1 MSSLDDRLSQMTP
14 LQRAVLALKEA
25 QAQIEQLKRARSESI
40 AIIGLGCRFPGDA
53 DTPEAFWRLLAA
65 GTDAISEVPPDR
77 WDVAAY
83 YDPNPDA
90 PGKMSTRYG
99 GFLSQVDGFDAEFH
113 GIAPREALSMDPQQ
127 RLLLEVTWEAL
138 ERAGQPPDR
147 LAGSQTGVFIGIS
160 SDDYRD
166 LYSGGAA
173 EIDAYTGTGAAYS
186 IAAGRLSYL
195 LGLHGPCFPVD
206 TACSSALVAVHLACQ
221 SLRAGECNVAL
232 AGGVNLILSPER
244 MVYFSKLRAM
254 APNGRCKTFDA
265 RADGY
270 VRGEGCG
277 IVVLK
282 RLSEAQRDGDP
293 IWAVVRG
300 SAVNHDGHSN
310 GLTAPNGLAQAAVI
324 RAALEQAGVAPAA
337 IGYVEAHG
345 TGTSLGDPI
354 EVQALATVLGDG
366 RPAGQPLL
374 VGSVK
379 TNLGHLEAAA
389 GMAGLIKTV
398 LALQHQTIPAHLHF
412 ESPNMNIPWADIA
425 VAIPTRTTP
434 WPVASARL
442 AGVSGFGFSG
452 TNAHVVLAA
461 APVPTLTA
469 PDDPVPYLLPLS
481 ARTPSALRAQA
492 ERMAPVLNGPA
503 APKLAALAAAAGVG
517 RSHFAQRAAIV
528 AATAAEVGVALKAL
542 AEGRTHPILQTGQ
555 ILSGRPA
562 PRVVFV
568 CAGQG
573 GQWAGMAEALLAD
586 PVAAAT
592 LQQVA
597 QAAPPDLGWS
607 LLDLLADPSAAWLE
621 RIDQLQ
627 PILFALQLAQAARLG
642 AWGIT
647 PAAVVGHSFG
657 EVAAAYL
664 AGALT
669 LPEAK
674 RVICARSGSLA
685 RRRGQGA
692 MAVVEL
698 SPEAA
703 QAALDGRPG
712 VALAGV
718 NGPRSVILSGDPIV
732 LTDLVQAF
740 QAQGIFARLLAVDVA
755 AHSPQLD
762 DLLPALEAALAD
774 LQPRAGVLPFY
785 SSVTGQLTDGA
796 ELDAAYWA
804 RNLRAPV
811 QLWPALQALAADGHT
826 LFVELSPHPTHL
838 SALADGLRAL
848 AVSGAVL
855 PTLRRD
861 RPAREILLLTL
872 GSLYCAGVAVDW
884 NRVAPHRQAV
894 TVLPT
899 YPFQRERFWVDL
911 PAGKVAPHRG
921 GPPANGHRALT
932 S

>member
-25 QAQIEQLKRARSESI
+25 QVQIEQLKRARSESI

-65 GTDAISEVPPDR
+65 GTDAISEVPLDR

-127 RLLLEVTWEAL
+127 RLLLEVAWEAL
-138 ERAGQPPDR
+138 ERAGQPPHR

-166 LYSGGAA
+166 LHSGGAA

-221 SLRAGECNVAL
+221 SLRAGECDLAL

-254 APNGRCKTFDA
+254 APDGRCKTFDA

-389 GMAGLIKTV
+389 GIAGLIKTV

-412 ESPNMNIPWADIA
+412 QTPSPHIPWA
-425 VAIPTRTTP
+425 AIPVTIPTQNTP
-434 WPVASARL
+434 WPATGGARL
-442 AGVSGFGFSG
+442 AGVSAFGLSG
-452 TNAHVVLAA
+452 TNAHVVLEA
-461 APVPTLTA
+461 APAPTGATA
-469 PDDPVPYLLPLS
+469 DSSLFDEGLHLLPLS
-481 ARTPSALRAQA
+481 ARTPAALRALA
-492 ERMAPVLNGPA
+492 ERYAVLLADPGAPG
-503 APKLAALAAAAGVG
+503 LAAAATWPSGPRWWPPASPKPRRRCVPWPTVVRIR
-517 RSHFAQRAAIV
+517 RSKPGKR
-528 AATAAEVGVALKAL
+528 
-542 AEGRTHPILQTGQ
+542 
-555 ILSGRPA
+555 
-562 PRVVFV
+562 
-568 CAGQG
+568 
-573 GQWAGMAEALLAD
+573 
-586 PVAAAT
+586 
-592 LQQVA
+592 
-597 QAAPPDLGWS
+597 PPDC
-607 LLDLLADPSAAWLE
+607 
-621 RIDQLQ
+621 R
-627 PILFALQLAQAARLG
+627 
-642 AWGIT
+642 
-647 PAAVVGHSFG
+647 
-657 EVAAAYL
+657 
-664 AGALT
+664 
-669 LPEAK
+669 
-674 RVICARSGSLA
+674 
-685 RRRGQGA
+685 
-692 MAVVEL
+692 
-698 SPEAA
+698 
-703 QAALDGRPG
+703 
-712 VALAGV
+712 
-718 NGPRSVILSGDPIV
+718 
-732 LTDLVQAF
+732 
-740 QAQGIFARLLAVDVA
+740 
-755 AHSPQLD
+755 
-762 DLLPALEAALAD
+762 
-774 LQPRAGVLPFY
+774 PRAWCSYAPGRVG
-785 SSVTGQLTDGA
+785 SGQA
-796 ELDAAYWA
+796 
-804 RNLRAPV
+804 
-811 QLWPALQALAADGHT
+811 WPK
-826 LFVELSPHPTHL
+826 
-838 SALADGLRAL
+838 R
-848 AVSGAVL
+848 
-855 PTLRRD
+855 
-861 RPAREILLLTL
+861 
-872 GSLYCAGVAVDW
+872 Y
-884 NRVAPHRQAV
+884 
-894 TVLPT
+894 
-899 YPFQRERFWVDL
+899 
-911 PAGKVAPHRG
+911 
-921 GPPANGHRALT
+921 
-932 S
+932 